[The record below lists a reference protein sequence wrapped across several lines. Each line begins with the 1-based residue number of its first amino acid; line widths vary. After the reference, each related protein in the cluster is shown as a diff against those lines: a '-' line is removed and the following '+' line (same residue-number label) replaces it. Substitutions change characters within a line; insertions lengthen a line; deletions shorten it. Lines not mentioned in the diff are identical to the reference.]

1 MCVCVWWVGVG
12 GARGMPVLDAPVG
25 GRSSGQS
32 VGQSVSARRPATP
45 ITALAAGGLD
55 SGTLFAACRDDRLYT
70 RPLGD
75 RGGAWQVVGSA
86 VEVVAM
92 ATLGDT
98 SLYALDGAS
107 RIWLMDL

>member
-1 MCVCVWWVGVG
+1 
-12 GARGMPVLDAPVG
+12 MPEPDAPTSPPTQKVG

-55 SGTLFAACRDDRLYT
+55 GGTLFAACRDDHLYT

-75 RGGAWQVVGSA
+75 RGGAWQAVGGA

-98 SLYALDGAS
+98 SLYALDGGS